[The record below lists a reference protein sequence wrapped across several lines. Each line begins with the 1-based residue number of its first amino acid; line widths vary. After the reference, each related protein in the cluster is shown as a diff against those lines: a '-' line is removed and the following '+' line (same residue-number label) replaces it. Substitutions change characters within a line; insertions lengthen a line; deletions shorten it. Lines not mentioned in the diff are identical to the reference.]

1 MADDGLGDEVDQLY
15 SVRPEEFTELRTKL
29 AAAAKKR
36 GDKAESKRIASFR
49 KPTTAAWVV
58 NRLARSGDA
67 TQRLADLGER
77 LRAAHAARDG
87 DGIRALS
94 AAQRKLIDGLVRDG
108 LSAAE
113 VASPSQALRDDVTGT
128 LQAAIADPDVLARL
142 GTLAKAE
149 RWSGFGEFAFD
160 DTEIVPEKDT
170 SDDSADEAH
179 KAEEARKAEEAAE
192 AERAEKERA
201 KQQAEADLEAAR
213 AELRTAEQTRDA
225 AQKMVDDAARRVD
238 ELSVLAGRDGRRQRG
253 AVTGRTGDA

>member
-1 MADDGLGDEVDQLY
+1 MADDILNDDVEKLY
-15 SVRPEEFTELRTKL
+15 RARPEEFTELRTKL

-36 GDKAESKRIASFR
+36 GDKAESKRIASCR

-58 NRLARSGDA
+58 NMLARSGDA

-108 LSAAE
+108 LTAAE
-113 VASPSQALRDDVTGT
+113 VANPSQALRDDISGT
-128 LQAAIADPDVLARL
+128 LHAAIADPDVLARL

-160 DTEIVPEKDT
+160 DTETAPEEAPDEEAE
-170 SDDSADEAH
+170 SAR
-179 KAEEARKAEEAAE
+179 KADEARKAEEAAE

-201 KQQAEADLEAAR
+201 RQQAEADLEAAR
-213 AELRTAEQTRDA
+213 AELRTAERKRDA
-225 AQKMVDDAARRVD
+225 AQKVVDDAARRVD